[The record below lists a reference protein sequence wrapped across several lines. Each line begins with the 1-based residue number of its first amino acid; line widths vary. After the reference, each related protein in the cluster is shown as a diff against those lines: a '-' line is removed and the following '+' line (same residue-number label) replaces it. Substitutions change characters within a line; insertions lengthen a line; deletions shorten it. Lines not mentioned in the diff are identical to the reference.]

1 MAAANSQLLDSL
13 FTTTAMRGVF
23 SDHTRIQR
31 MLDFEAALARALAQ
45 VGVISNEAAI
55 AIAKSCNANLLDFE
69 ALARDGALAGN
80 IAIPLVKQLT
90 ALVAKDSGEAA
101 KYVHWGATSQ
111 DAIDTGLVLQ
121 LRDALRLIDQQLLE
135 LSSALV
141 VHVKQHRN
149 TSMVGR
155 TWLQHAL
162 PITLGLK
169 VAGWLDAV
177 NRQRQRI
184 EEVKPRIL
192 VLQFGGAAG
201 TLASL
206 NSKGI
211 AVSTVLAKDLAL
223 AMPALAWHS
232 HRDRIAEVATVLGLL
247 VGTLGKIA
255 RDVSLGMQTD
265 VAELA
270 EPAARG
276 RGGSSTM
283 PHKRNPIGC
292 SVALSAAIRV
302 PGLVSTLLAAMPQEH
317 ERGLGGWQAE
327 WDTLPGIAM
336 LTAGALSRTTEVI
349 VGLKIDVQRMK
360 ANLERTNGLIMA
372 EAVTMALGAHIGRL
386 KAHEAIE
393 QACHRAISES
403 RHLHDVLAQDTL
415 IQTHFNGQEL
425 ENLMNPDNYLGAT
438 QQFIDRAL
446 NAAGDNKK

>member
-1 MAAANSQLLDSL
+1 MEAPNFPLLDSL
-13 FTTTAMRGVF
+13 FTTTAMRDVF

-31 MLDFEAALARALAQ
+31 MLDFEAGLARAQAQ
-45 VGVISNEAAI
+45 VGVIPTAAAI
-55 AIAKSCNANLLDFE
+55 AIAKSCNADRLDFA

-80 IAIPLVKQLT
+80 LAIPLIKQLT
-90 ALVAKDSGEAA
+90 ALVAGDSGEAA

-121 LRDALRLIDQQLLE
+121 LRDALRLIDQHLIA
-135 LSSALV
+135 LSSVLV

-149 TSMVGR
+149 TVMVGR
-155 TWLQHAL
+155 TWLQHAV

-169 VAGWLDAV
+169 LAGWLDAV
-177 NRQRQRI
+177 TRQRQRL
-184 EEVKPRIL
+184 EEIKPRIL

-206 NSKGI
+206 GSKGI
-211 AVSTVLAKDLAL
+211 AVGTVLAKDLAL
-223 AMPALAWHS
+223 AMPVVAWHS
-232 HRDRIAEVATVLGLL
+232 HRDRIAEVATVVGLL

-255 RDVSLGMQTD
+255 RDVSLSMHTD
-265 VAELA
+265 VAELS
-270 EPAARG
+270 EPAAQG

-283 PHKRNPIGC
+283 PHKRNPINC

-327 WDTLPGIAM
+327 WDTLPEIAI
-336 LTAGALSRTTEVI
+336 LADGALSRMTEVM
-349 VGLKIDVQRMK
+349 VGLEVDSQRMK

-372 EAVTMALGAHIGRL
+372 EAVTMALGAHVGRL

-393 QACHRAISES
+393 QACQYAINES
-403 RHLHDVLAQDTL
+403 RPLRDVLAQDPL

-438 QQFIDRAL
+438 QQFIDRVL
-446 NAAGDNKK
+446 NAASDNKK

>member
-1 MAAANSQLLDSL
+1 MAAANSQLLDAL
-13 FTTTAMRGVF
+13 FTTAEMRDVF

-31 MLDFEAALARALAQ
+31 MLDFEAALARAQAQ
-45 VGVISNEAAI
+45 VQVIPNEAAI

-80 IAIPLVKQLT
+80 LAIPLIKQLT
-90 ALVAKDSGEAA
+90 TLVAKDSGEAA

-111 DAIDTGLVLQ
+111 DAIDTGSVLQ
-121 LRDALRLIDQQLLE
+121 VRDALRLIDQQLLE

-149 TSMVGR
+149 TLMAGR

-162 PITLGLK
+162 PISLGLK
-169 VAGWLDAV
+169 IAAWLDAV
-177 NRQRQRI
+177 IRQRQRL
-184 EEVKPRIL
+184 EEIKPRIL
-192 VLQFGGAAG
+192 VLQLGGAVG

-206 NSKGI
+206 GSKGI
-211 AVSTVLAKDLAL
+211 AVSTALAKDLAL
-223 AMPALAWHS
+223 AMPAMAWHS
-232 HRDRIAEVATVLGLL
+232 QRDRIAEVATVLGLL

-255 RDVSLGMQTD
+255 RDVSLSMQTD

-270 EPAARG
+270 EPAAKG

-292 SVALSAAIRV
+292 SVALSAAVRV

-327 WDTLPGIAM
+327 WDTLPEIAL
-336 LTAGALSRTTEVI
+336 LTAGALSRMTEVI
-349 VGLKIDVQRMK
+349 VGLEIDVQRMK

-386 KAHEAIE
+386 KAHAVIE
-393 QACHRAISES
+393 QACHRAINES
-403 RHLHDVLAQDTL
+403 RYLGDALAQEPL
-415 IQTHFNGQEL
+415 LQTHLNSQEL
-425 ENLMNPDNYLGAT
+425 EQLMNPDNYLGAT
-438 QQFIDRAL
+438 QQFIDRVLSAVV
-446 NAAGDNKK
+446 DNNK